1 LRGCAPH
8 DAQSFVRAKVENKTR
23 PTLSRLLS
31 QVPGAEQMNAGR
43 ANRKVARLYRRQS
56 IRPRRCRLTG
66 VKVKDLETEH
76 VARWLATDRKEEPS
90 SSAPQQNA
98 TQTDPLTILRRWT
111 EMSSRGVCHA
121 QRSAGR
127 FFGSCLAA

>member
-1 LRGCAPH
+1 
-8 DAQSFVRAKVENKTR
+8 
-23 PTLSRLLS
+23 
-31 QVPGAEQMNAGR
+31 MNAGR
-43 ANRKVARLYRRQS
+43 ANRKIARLFRRQS
-56 IRPRRCRLTG
+56 VRPRRWRLTG

-76 VARWLATDRKEEPS
+76 VARSFATDWKEEPS

-111 EMSSRGVCHA
+111 ETSSRDVCHA

-127 FFGSCLAA
+127 FFGSFLAA